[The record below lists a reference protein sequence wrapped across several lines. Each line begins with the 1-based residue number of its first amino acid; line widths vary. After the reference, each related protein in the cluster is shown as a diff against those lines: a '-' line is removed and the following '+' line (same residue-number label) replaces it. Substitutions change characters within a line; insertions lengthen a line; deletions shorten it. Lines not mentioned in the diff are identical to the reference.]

1 MYIYIIEITLEI
13 KIFHTMNYSL
23 GLVYMSG
30 KNKWN
35 LMKHQLHQRQKA
47 KFMFNLWYFLDG
59 TCFH

>member
-35 LMKHQLHQRQKA
+35 LMKHQLHQRQ
-47 KFMFNLWYFLDG
+47 
-59 TCFH
+59 T